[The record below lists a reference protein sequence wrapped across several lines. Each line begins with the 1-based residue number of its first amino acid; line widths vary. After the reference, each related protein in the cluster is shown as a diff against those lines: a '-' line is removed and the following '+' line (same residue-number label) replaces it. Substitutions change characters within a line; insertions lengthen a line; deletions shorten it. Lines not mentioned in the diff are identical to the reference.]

1 MKKLVIS
8 LALVAGVL
16 TGCFSETKTAAYFI
30 KNKTERENTLAK
42 CRTDKDSNKDEN
54 CINAFKADAQIAAT
68 EIDIKAI
75 SRALEMYKIQNS
87 VYPTQE
93 QGLKALVNKPTVSP
107 IPKNYA
113 QGGYL
118 EQIPKD
124 PWGNDYQYQN
134 KGLHNDIDVYSY
146 GVDGKT
152 SKNEDGETVIGN
164 W

>member
-16 TGCFSETKTAAYFI
+16 TGCNNTQTVEYFA

-42 CRTDKDSNKDEN
+42 CRMDKDSQKDEN
-54 CINAFKADAQIAAT
+54 CINAFQADGKIAAT

-75 SRALEMYKIQNS
+75 TSALKMYKTQNS
-87 VYPTQE
+87 VYPTQD
-93 QGLKALVNKPTVSP
+93 QGLQALVDKPTINP

-118 EQIPKD
+118 EQLPKD

-134 KGLHNDIDVYSY
+134 KGLHNDVDVYSY

-152 SKNEDGETVIGN
+152 SKNEGGETVIGN